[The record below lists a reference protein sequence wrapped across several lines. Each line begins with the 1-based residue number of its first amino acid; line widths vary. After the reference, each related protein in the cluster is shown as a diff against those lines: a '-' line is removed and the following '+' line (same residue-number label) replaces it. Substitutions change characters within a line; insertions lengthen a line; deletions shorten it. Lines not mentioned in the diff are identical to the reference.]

1 MNNLDVEKAIPQ
13 NFLDD
18 LVADSP
24 FANAGGSD
32 SVPGGCGK
40 ITYRSQAQSPC
51 TTEAQAARAQESQ
64 LLSPLAA
71 APEA

>member
-18 LVADSP
+18 LVVDSP

-32 SVPGGCGK
+32 SVPGMG
-40 ITYRSQAQSPC
+40 RSHIPPGNKAP
-51 TTEAQAARAQESQ
+51 APLKHK
-64 LLSPLAA
+64 LLEPRNHNY
-71 APEA
+71 